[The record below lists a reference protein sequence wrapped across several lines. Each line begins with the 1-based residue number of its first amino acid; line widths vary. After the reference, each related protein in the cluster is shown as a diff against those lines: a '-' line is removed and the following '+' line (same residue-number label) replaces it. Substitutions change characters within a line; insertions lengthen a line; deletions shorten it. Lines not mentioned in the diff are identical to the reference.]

1 MTPERQD
8 LIKACW
14 ARVCRRALIH
24 MRQTRN
30 PFFRAF
36 TEFPPPSFSGVINE
50 EAATVETLTFVHEKE
65 HAPGTGWRITCEGLI
80 VERGDYRS

>member
-1 MTPERQD
+1 MTPERQN

-14 ARVCRRALIH
+14 ARVGRRALMH

-30 PFFRAF
+30 PAYRAIL
-36 TEFPPPSFSGVINE
+36 ELPPPSLSGVINE
-50 EAATVETLTFVHEKE
+50 EAATVETVTFIHEKE
-65 HAPGTGWRITCEGLI
+65 HAPGTGWRVACEGLI